1 MGWTDSS
8 IANFNDAAWCMKQQY
23 SNQYWEIAGLNVN
36 GNLTIGENIADN
48 GGIREAFMAYK
59 TWQESNVDINMPGE
73 PFNNWSQ
80 EQLFFVGQAQVWCG
94 KYTEAR
100 AIQLQKTDPHSP
112 GEFRVKVPAQNLE
125 EFGKAFGCKKVLI
138 QCILTRRI
146 PAEFGK
152 PKLTYQPNIFM
163 QYTFQNIK
171 YIHGSAYRY
180 STIFALGD
188 KRHISV

>member
-1 MGWTDSS
+1 MG
-8 IANFNDAAWCMKQQY
+8 
-23 SNQYWEIAGLNVN
+23 
-36 GNLTIGENIADN
+36 ADN

-112 GEFRVKVPAQNLE
+112 GEFRVKVPAQNLD
-125 EFGKAFGCKKVLI
+125 EFGKA
-138 QCILTRRI
+138 TM
-146 PAEFGK
+146 
-152 PKLTYQPNIFM
+152 TYKPNIFFI
-163 QYTFQNIK
+163 YTFQNNK
-171 YIHGSAYRY
+171 SLRTVYP
-180 STIFALGD
+180 
-188 KRHISV
+188 